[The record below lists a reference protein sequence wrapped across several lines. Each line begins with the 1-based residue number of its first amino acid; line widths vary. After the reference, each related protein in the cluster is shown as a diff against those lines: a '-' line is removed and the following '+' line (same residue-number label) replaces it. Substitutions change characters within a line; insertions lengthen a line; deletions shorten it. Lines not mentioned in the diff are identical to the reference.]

1 MKLES
6 ELDLMEN
13 SFTTISHSIAVE
25 IGNLTD
31 EAFLNSA
38 KKWAEANGLDEVY
51 LLDSDTM
58 MEVFKLGIE
67 SYRRM
72 YGNLK
77 KPMCKYM
84 EFRDGK
90 QVRGEW
96 RTTE

>member
-6 ELDLMEN
+6 ELDLMGN
-13 SFTTISHSIAVE
+13 PFTTISHSIAVE

-31 EAFLNSA
+31 EAFLNSV

-67 SYRRM
+67 AYRRM
-72 YGNLK
+72 YGNLQN
-77 KPMCKYM
+77 PMCKYM

-96 RTTE
+96 RTAE

>member
-6 ELDLMEN
+6 ELDLIGN
-13 SFTTISHSIAVE
+13 PFATISHSIAVE

-31 EAFLNSA
+31 EAFLNSV

-58 MEVFKLGIE
+58 MEVFKFGIE

-72 YGNLK
+72 YGNLQ

-90 QVRGEW
+90 QVGGEW
-96 RTTE
+96 RTTK

>member
-6 ELDLMEN
+6 ELDLMGN
-13 SFTTISHSIAVE
+13 PFTTISHSIAVE

-31 EAFLNSA
+31 EAFLNSV

-67 SYRRM
+67 SYQKM
-72 YGNLK
+72 YGNLQ

-90 QVRGEW
+90 QVGGEC